1 MYFQNIAELDSIVSQ
16 CLDPMMSRC
25 LSRLWSTLRLVTLE
39 PIVFLVVFSGG
50 LSSVIAQNLII
61 QKVCRQGS
69 FLSFFTSLK
78 I

>member
-1 MYFQNIAELDSIVSQ
+1 MYFKNIAELDSIVSQ
-16 CLDPMMSRC
+16 CLDPRMSPC
-25 LSRLWSTLRLVTLE
+25 LPRLWSTLRLVTLE

-61 QKVCRQGS
+61 QKVCRCEES
-69 FLSFFTSLK
+69 LFFTISLN